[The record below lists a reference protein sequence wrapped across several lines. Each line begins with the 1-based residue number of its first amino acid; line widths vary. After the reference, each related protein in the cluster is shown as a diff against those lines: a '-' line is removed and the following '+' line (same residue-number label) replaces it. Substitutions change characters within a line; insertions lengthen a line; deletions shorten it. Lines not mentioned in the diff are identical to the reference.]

1 MKNSKNTLVAAT
13 LTFAIALGCANF
25 IDMTGETTVQTPGTG
40 QEVAAVEIESTLS
53 WGAREDII
61 IIRPD

>member
-1 MKNSKNTLVAAT
+1 MKKLQKNTLVAAT

-40 QEVAAVEIESTLS
+40 QESS
-53 WGAREDII
+53 CC
-61 IIRPD
+61 